1 MLLRH
6 LQEVCGYIIYKKYY
20 MKRTFDY
27 KIGVISDTHGLVRK
41 SVIKSFN
48 DVDLIVHAGDIGT
61 HEALK
66 TLQTI
71 AKVYPVR
78 GNVDG
83 GKWCKNLPFIDVVQ
97 VDQVYLYV
105 LHDLNELDLDPVAAG
120 FNVVISGHSHI
131 PKIEEQNGILFL
143 NPGSA
148 GPRRFKYPISIA
160 FLYIKGALIEA
171 EIMELKG

>member
-1 MLLRH
+1 L
-6 LQEVCGYIIYKKYY
+6 
-20 MKRTFDY
+20 KRTFDH
-27 KIGVISDTHGLVRK
+27 KIGIISDTHGLVRQR
-41 SVIKSFN
+41 VVKSFK

-83 GKWCKNLPFIDVVQ
+83 GKWTDNIPFTEVVK
-97 VDQVYLYV
+97 VGQVYLYV
-105 LHDLNELDLDPVAAG
+105 LHDLNSLDLDPVAAG
-120 FNVVISGHSHI
+120 FNAVISGHSHL
-131 PKIEEQNGILFL
+131 PKIEERNGVLFL

-148 GPRRFKYPISIA
+148 GARRSNYPVSIA
-160 FLYIKGALIEA
+160 FLYINGISIDA
-171 EIMELKG
+171 EIVEL

>member
-1 MLLRH
+1 L
-6 LQEVCGYIIYKKYY
+6 
-20 MKRTFDY
+20 KRTFDH
-27 KIGVISDTHGLVRK
+27 KIGIISDTHGLVRQ
-41 SVIKSFN
+41 SVVKSFK

-83 GKWCKNLPFIDVVQ
+83 GKWTENIPFTEVVQ
-97 VDQVYLYV
+97 VGQTYLYV
-105 LHDLNELDLDPVAAG
+105 LHDLNSLDLDPVTAG
-120 FNVVISGHSHI
+120 FNAVISGHSHI
-131 PKIEEQNGILFL
+131 PKIEERNGVLFL

-148 GPRRFKYPISIA
+148 GARQSNYPVSIA
-160 FLYIKGALIEA
+160 FLYINGISIDA
-171 EIMELKG
+171 EIVELKG